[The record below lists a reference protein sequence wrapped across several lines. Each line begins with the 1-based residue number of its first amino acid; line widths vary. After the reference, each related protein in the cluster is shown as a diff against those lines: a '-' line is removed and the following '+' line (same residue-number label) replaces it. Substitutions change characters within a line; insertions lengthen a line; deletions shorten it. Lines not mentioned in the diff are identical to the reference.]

1 MWFFLFIV
9 GCSTPD
15 ETPSSGPPPAAV
27 TVALVREGQL
37 SEDWTLPA
45 EVRALERAELASGA
59 SGAVV
64 RVTVREGDAIAAGVV
79 LVEVDSDVA
88 AAQLSAAR
96 AEARRFQADLA
107 QAERTLTRVL
117 RVDSTVLAAAE
128 IEQAETL
135 VATLRAASDGATAQ
149 ARLAQAQLA
158 RHRVTSP
165 FSGIVAERHVDTGD
179 WVTPGTRVLD
189 VVRTDSMDL
198 RVNAPVELAQR
209 VSVGDS
215 VRLGTDGVGVVVG
228 VVPAL
233 DPVSRT
239 APIRVSP
246 SGDASGLIPGSTID
260 VVFDVAVSGGVI
272 VPRDAVVQG
281 AVDARVFRVS
291 DDSAEPVVVQV
302 LATTA
307 TEALVSAEGLQA
319 GDALVVRGNERLRPG
334 QRVLVGP

>member
-1 MWFFLFIV
+1 M
-9 GCSTPD
+9 
-15 ETPSSGPPPAAV
+15 
-27 TVALVREGQL
+27 
-37 SEDWTLPA
+37 
-45 EVRALERAELASGA
+45 
-59 SGAVV
+59 V
-64 RVTVREGDAIAAGVV
+64 RVTVREGDTVAAGVL
-79 LVEVDSDVA
+79 LVEVDSDLA
-88 AAQLSAAR
+88 AAQVSVAR

-107 QAERTLTRVL
+107 QAERTLARLMRVG
-117 RVDSTVLAAAE
+117 SSVLAVSE

-135 VATLRAASDGATAQ
+135 VATLRAGSDGATAQ
-149 ARLAQAQLA
+149 ARLAEAQLA

-165 FSGIVAERHVDTGD
+165 FPGIIAERHVDTGD

-189 VVRTDSMDL
+189 VVRTDSLDL
-198 RVNAPVELAQR
+198 RVDAPVELAQR

-215 VRLGTDGVGVVVG
+215 VRLGTSGLGVVVG

-246 SGDASGLIPGSTID
+246 SGDVSGLIPGSTID

-281 AVDARVFRVS
+281 AVDTRVFRVS

-307 TEALVSAEGLQA
+307 TEALVSAEGLHA

-334 QRVLVGP
+334 QRVMVAP